1 MSELGQEIAAE
12 EAEAEREAEELAVE
26 GLATVSDA
34 SDAREEPEAAGVSR
48 EEVKRNMAANM
59 REKAKRLKG

>member
-1 MSELGQEIAAE
+1 MSDVEREIEVE
-12 EAEAEREAEELAVE
+12 EAEAVAEAEELAVE
-26 GLATVSDA
+26 EPTTVSDA

-48 EEVKRNMAANM
+48 DEIRKNMATNM